1 MPDTDWLGPESTDR
15 KRQEITDA
23 QNALRDQLNNDMKW
37 VLADA
42 RGRRCIVNML
52 NHCRLS
58 TSNFTGNSETF
69 KLEGKREVALAFLRW
84 IKAADPEMARL
95 IVADL
100 FVGDDHD

>member
-1 MPDTDWLGPESTDR
+1 MPDTDWVGPESTER

-23 QNALRDQLNNDMKW
+23 QRALREQLNSDMKW
-37 VLADA
+37 VLGDA
-42 RGRRCIVNML
+42 RGRRVIVNML
-52 NHCRLS
+52 AHCRLS
-58 TSNFTGNSETF
+58 VTNFTGNSETF

-84 IKAADPEMARL
+84 IKAADPDQARQ